1 MAKKKFVKRTA
12 IHVPK
17 SIEELV
23 EFVRHVGKNKRKLDT
38 IRIKLNERVE
48 QLKAQAVTDGLPH
61 QEEIDRLFE
70 GIYIFAESHRDE
82 LTEKGKKKTVNLPTG
97 DILWR
102 LTPPA
107 VSLKNV
113 KRIIGLCKSC
123 RLKRFIRTKEEVD
136 KEAMLKEPEKAKE
149 IKGVTISQKEEFVVK
164 PSEIEIEISKDT
176 KKLQKAL
183 A

>member
-1 MAKKKFVKRTA
+1 MAKKKSVKRTA
-12 IHVPK
+12 VRAPT
-17 SIEELV
+17 SVGELR
-23 EFVRHVGKNKRKLDT
+23 EFVRYVGINKRKLDAIQT
-38 IRIKLNERVE
+38 KLNEKIE
-48 QLKAQAVTDGLPH
+48 QLKAQAIVNSLPH
-61 QEEIDRLFE
+61 QEEIDRLFD

-113 KRIIGLCKSC
+113 KRIIELCKSC

-136 KEAMLKEPEKAKE
+136 KEAMLKEPERAKE

-176 KKLQKAL
+176 KKLKKAL
-183 A
+183 N

>member
-1 MAKKKFVKRTA
+1 MAKKKSVKRTTVR
-12 IHVPK
+12 VPE
-17 SIEELV
+17 SIGEV
-23 EFVRHVGKNKRKLDT
+23 AVFVRKIGENQRKFDVAKAGLNDEIEKIKAKAVGWS
-38 IRIKLNERVE
+38 
-48 QLKAQAVTDGLPH
+48 LKYQ
-61 QEEIDRLFE
+61 QEIDSLFE
-70 GIYIFAESHRDE
+70 GIFIFAQAHRDE
-82 LTEKGKKKTVNLPTG
+82 LTEGGRKKTISLPTG

-113 KRIIGLCKSC
+113 KRIIELCKSC

-176 KKLQKAL
+176 KKLQKVL
-183 A
+183 I